1 MLINDNR
8 LCYGIPGFLH
18 ILTLFSNK
26 LSRRTKFLYFVLL
39 RIQIILFINLKF
51 QLGIW

>member
-1 MLINDNR
+1 MLINDDR
-8 LCYGIPGFLH
+8 LCYGIPGFLR

-39 RIQIILFINLKF
+39 RIQVILFIDFKF
-51 QLGIW
+51 QLGI